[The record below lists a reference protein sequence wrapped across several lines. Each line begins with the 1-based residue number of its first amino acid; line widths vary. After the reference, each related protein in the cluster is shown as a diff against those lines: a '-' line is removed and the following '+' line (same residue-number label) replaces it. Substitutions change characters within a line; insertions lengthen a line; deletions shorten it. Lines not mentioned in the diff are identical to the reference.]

1 MLMKKTIKTALLI
14 IGIISCII
22 LTSCIPELPEPE
34 VTYGRFPFK
43 LVYEVDGERITVED
57 TYIIEYK
64 GWDWSFDEGTYYLWD
79 TSVTRKLPRESVSQY
94 FDRVLIIKKSTPQ
107 IEFMIGSARYYFG
120 LEENVGSVYNLE
132 DLEPGDFRISSRE
145 YTGYISE
152 EEIYEKYGIKIIE
165 KYVSPP
171 LFERDDSKD

>member
-1 MLMKKTIKTALLI
+1 MKKTIKTALLI
-14 IGIISCII
+14 IVTISCII
-22 LTSCIPELPEPE
+22 LTSCIPELPDPE

-64 GWDWSFDEGTYYLWD
+64 GWHWGFDEGSYYHWD

-94 FDRVLIIKKSTPQ
+94 FDRVLVIKKSTPQ
-107 IEFMIGSARYYFG
+107 IRFIIGSPEYYFG
-120 LEENVGSVYNLE
+120 LEEDQWYIHHNVK
-132 DLEPGDFRISSRE
+132 PGDFVINSRE

-152 EEIYEKYGIKIIE
+152 EELYEKYGIKIIE

-171 LFERDDSKD
+171 LVERDDGNK

>member
-1 MLMKKTIKTALLI
+1 MKKAIKTALLFIAI
-14 IGIISCII
+14 IFCII
-22 LTSCIPELPEPE
+22 LTSCVSKPPEPE
-34 VTYGRFPFK
+34 ITYGEFPFK
-43 LVYEVDGERITVED
+43 LVYEIDGERITVED

-64 GWDWSFDEGTYYLWD
+64 GWDWSFDEGLHYLWES
-79 TSVTRKLPRESVSQY
+79 SVKGARPRETAAQY
-94 FDRVLIIKKSTPQ
+94 GERVLTIKKSTPQ

-120 LEENVGSVYNLE
+120 LEENGGSVYNLE

-171 LFERDDSKD
+171 LFERDDSIE